1 MKIPITMCHGIR
13 DDGEKPLPVERL
25 DALMRVAS
33 EMGFSSITYDQYA
46 DWRSDTGTLPDRPI
60 LIDFDHP
67 IKNMR
72 YETHDTLAKYGYTG
86 NLFMYTKPY
95 DPEYDRDLPWP
106 YEPDEHMTWD
116 EVGELHEL
124 GWTIGAHTV
133 SHPNLSDLSLEDPT
147 GERLRIELDRCIE
160 FIERNLGFRPKDF
173 AFTGTSWSSIAEAEV
188 KKRFRFGR
196 LWIIGSEYKA
206 DGRIIRYA
214 DLVGVPGEDEADGGP
229 PMAARYAT
237 KETDPYRLPSME
249 FQHIMYEPDDFRRYL
264 EGALEG

>member
-33 EMGFSSITYDQYA
+33 EMGFTSINYDQYA
-46 DWRSDTGTLPDRPI
+46 AWREGTGTLPERPV

-72 YETHDTLAKYGYTG
+72 YETHDTLAKYG
-86 NLFMYTKPY
+86 
-95 DPEYDRDLPWP
+95 
-106 YEPDEHMTWD
+106 
-116 EVGELHEL
+116 
-124 GWTIGAHTV
+124 
-133 SHPNLSDLSLEDPT
+133 
-147 GERLRIELDRCIE
+147 
-160 FIERNLGFRPKDF
+160 
-173 AFTGTSWSSIAEAEV
+173 FTGTSWSSIAEAEV

-206 DGRIIRYA
+206 DGRTIRYA

>member
-1 MKIPITMCHGIR
+1 MRIPITMCHGIR

-46 DWRSDTGTLPDRPI
+46 AWRYDGGTLPERPI
-60 LIDFDHP
+60 MIDFDHP

-72 YETHDTLAKYGYTG
+72 YETHDTLAKYGYVG
-86 NLFMYTKPY
+86 NLFMYTRPY
-95 DPEYDRDLPWP
+95 DREYDRDLPWDDS
-106 YEPDEHMTWD
+106 PDDHMTW
-116 EVGELHEL
+116 EEIGELREL
-124 GWTIGAHTV
+124 GWSIGAHTV
-133 SHPNLSDLSLEDPT
+133 SHPNLSDLSQEDPI
-147 GERLRIELDRCIE
+147 GERMAIELDRCNE
-160 FIERNLGFRPKDF
+160 LIERYLGFRPKDF

-188 KKRFRFGR
+188 KKRYRFGR

-206 DGRIIRYA
+206 DGRTIRYA

-237 KETDPYRLPSME
+237 RDTDPYRLPSME
-249 FQHIMYEPDDFRRYL
+249 FQHLMHEPEDFRRYL
-264 EGALEG
+264 EGALED